1 MGQTGHHLNV
11 GLISANYS
19 LRCPIIW
26 PLALRLLVWHAHMDL
41 SHCID
46 DDGDGMS
53 KQVSNKYISIAYLT
67 NKFVF
72 NILNVISTG
81 IKTLL

>member
-1 MGQTGHHLNV
+1 
-11 GLISANYS
+11 
-19 LRCPIIW
+19 
-26 PLALRLLVWHAHMDL
+26 MDL
-41 SHCID
+41 SHCIDD

-53 KQVSNKYISIAYLT
+53 KQVSNKYISIAYLL